1 MWTLLAL
8 ADFFQC
14 CLAVPVLP
22 DWKNEIWDRGRS
34 YSKHIMSHCKKIIG
48 RGIGIEDR
56 AASLKSFRSTLGT
69 NISRIRKNF

>member
-22 DWKNEIWDRGRS
+22 DWKNEIWGEII
-34 YSKHIMSHCKKIIG
+34 KKLLEEAEMSHP
-48 RGIGIEDR
+48 E
-56 AASLKSFRSTLGT
+56 
-69 NISRIRKNF
+69 